1 MTRIVPYPGLS
12 LALGAM
18 WLLLH
23 NSLSP
28 AAITGAVLIGLAA
41 PWSLARLEAQRLQVK
56 SFAAALRL
64 AAVVTFDIVRSN
76 IAVARIILGGARRK
90 RASGF
95 VAIPLDLTNQ
105 YGLAL
110 LAIIV
115 TSTPGTLWAE
125 HYPARDRL
133 MLHVLDL
140 VDESDWIR
148 LVKQRYEPLLM
159 EMFE

>member
-1 MTRIVPYPGLS
+1 MNRIFPYPGLS

-28 AAITGAVLIGLAA
+28 VTVAGAALIALVA
-41 PWSLARLEAQRLQVK
+41 PWSLARLEMPRLRIA
-56 SFAAALRL
+56 SFAAAFRL
-64 AAVVTFDIVRSN
+64 ACIVVHDIVRSN
-76 IAVARIILGGARRK
+76 IAVGRIILVGGRKART
-90 RASGF
+90 SGF

-110 LAIIV
+110 LAIII
-115 TSTPGTLWAE
+115 TSTPGTLWAQ
-125 HYPARDRL
+125 HDPARARL

-140 VDESDWIR
+140 VDESDWIK
-148 LVKQRYEPLLM
+148 LVKHRYEPLLM
-159 EMFE
+159 EMFA

>member
-28 AAITGAVLIGLAA
+28 ATLAGAVVIGLAA
-41 PWSLARLEAQRLQVK
+41 PWSLARLEAPRPRLK
-56 SFAAALRL
+56 SLAAAFHLG
-64 AAVVTFDIVRSN
+64 AIVTYDIVRSN
-76 IAVARIILGGARRK
+76 IAVGSIILGGGRKART
-90 RASGF
+90 SGF

-110 LAIIV
+110 LAIII
-115 TSTPGTLWAE
+115 TSTPGTLWAQ
-125 HYPARDRL
+125 HDPARDRL

-140 VDESDWIR
+140 VDEGDWIR